1 MDYYELKRETPFD
14 QKKIENETNNPK
26 DLSSP
31 TPCYIKNEIINKKV
45 FGITYLDK
53 YFLFIISNI
62 LDKYLS
68 LELIPIEG
76 SLPFSY
82 KIIYNMQILNSI
94 EYIFKDLKT
103 IDECIKR
110 IISILQKKRI
120 SIFRDSEND
129 FFYIVLK
136 ITIIDEDKYIPLKL
150 TCTNNIQICTIR
162 YIYNEITELREK
174 YKEYKTEKLEQIN
187 KQKNEIKELEEK
199 NQKYLK
205 IIQKLKYKDDKEY
218 QNKIKKLKY
227 KLENLEQNLIYH
239 KLKFKCD
246 IIPHHKIIIF
256 NKKDSQKI
264 FNIEFIIKNIGTCF
278 LSTKY
283 DQIYLDKDT
292 NLSSK
297 EIDLENENDS
307 DIKLNG
313 LFKPNESFE
322 INLKF
327 RLKNQRTEY
336 IYNYYANIFSIKHG
350 LLSIKPLIIQALI
363 IPENIKEVDLIK
375 YLKNNFEINFKE
387 NNLYYYDEKS
397 LNNIRPIFI
406 SNEENK
412 DMINPNDK
420 EKDHN

>member
-1 MDYYELKRETPFD
+1 M
-14 QKKIENETNNPK
+14 
-26 DLSSP
+26 
-31 TPCYIKNEIINKKV
+31 
-45 FGITYLDK
+45 
-53 YFLFIISNI
+53 
-62 LDKYLS
+62 
-68 LELIPIEG
+68 
-76 SLPFSY
+76 
-82 KIIYNMQILNSI
+82 NSI

-174 YKEYKTEKLEQIN
+174 YEEYKTEKLEQIN

-297 EIDLENENDS
+297 EIDLENENDL

-387 NNLYYYDEKS
+387 NNLYFYDEKS

-412 DMINPNDK
+412 DMINSIDK